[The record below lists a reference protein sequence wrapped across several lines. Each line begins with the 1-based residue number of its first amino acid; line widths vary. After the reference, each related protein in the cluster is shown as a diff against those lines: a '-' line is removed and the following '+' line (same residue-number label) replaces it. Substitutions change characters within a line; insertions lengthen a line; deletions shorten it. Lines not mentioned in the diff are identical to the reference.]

1 MSESSPLLFLQGTRK
16 MAETNRPS
24 FIHKCGE
31 TGRAQAGLCARHLFS
46 FQGWA
51 PSPAGREMSC
61 RDVIVGHSACREWAA
76 EVHLCFS
83 FSFLALGPWSPPWPD
98 SERPESS
105 SLEAGRDVG
114 QPSPAQQ
121 PAPLLE
127 CAGHKGLARVCLG
140 GGGVVAGCLCLGWFA
155 LVEGERVLV
164 SMAVRFLWERRCR
177 VLLIFRNH
185 LGLPIS
191 VQREALGLR
200 AAAARLLGL

>member
-31 TGRAQAGLCARHLFS
+31 TGRAQAGLWARHLFS

-105 SLEAGRDVG
+105 SLEAGRDAG
-114 QPSPAQQ
+114 QPSPA
-121 PAPLLE
+121 AGS
-127 CAGHKGLARVCLG
+127 CAGMCRTQRPGPGVPGGWWG
-140 GGGVVAGCLCLGWFA
+140 GGGLPLLRLVCSGGGGESSRFHGCAVSVGEEVQSAFDFQKSLGAPHFCA
-155 LVEGERVLV
+155 EGGPGAE
-164 SMAVRFLWERRCR
+164 S
-177 VLLIFRNH
+177 
-185 LGLPIS
+185 
-191 VQREALGLR
+191 
-200 AAAARLLGL
+200 